1 MNDFDQY
8 NGDELFVKIL
18 VAVGAVG
25 LIVAI
30 LTLQFCA
37 RSSVGQSNGLLSRG
51 SQVQILSGVPLTE
64 ML

>member
-30 LTLQFCA
+30 LTL
-37 RSSVGQSNGLLSRG
+37 
-51 SQVQILSGVPLTE
+51 
-64 ML
+64 